1 MEAGVFPHAAWNDNP
16 SNTDETSTDWRPT
29 CLIYEEDFAFF
40 GHYRLKWSYFNRQ
53 KAISLTR
60 SHHPFKSDDTQ
71 GHRRHR
77 RCFRVQEPRLMKRD
91 DRGWTGKSC
100 LSDSPFC
107 QAMCFYS
114 GQTGRQAD
122 CSREA
127 DCGVGGGVL
136 STQESTC
143 SALWECL
150 DISSNSSAW
159 EKKEN
164 HLLCFGCSRL
174 ELKGWPQF
182 DISKHRSCKYMKGD
196 KLDSAA
202 LISLF
207 SICTPS

>member
-1 MEAGVFPHAAWNDNP
+1 MTE
-16 SNTDETSTDWRPT
+16 DELESRV
-29 CLIYEEDFAFF
+29 CLTLLFA
-40 GHYRLKWSYFNRQ
+40 RQ
-53 KAISLTR
+53 CVSIL
-60 SHHPFKSDDTQ
+60 
-71 GHRRHR
+71 
-77 RCFRVQEPRLMKRD
+77 
-91 DRGWTGKSC
+91 DR
-100 LSDSPFC
+100 
-107 QAMCFYS
+107 QA
-114 GQTGRQAD
+114 GRQTAVE
-122 CSREA
+122 RRIV
-127 DCGVGGGVL
+127 GWGGGVL